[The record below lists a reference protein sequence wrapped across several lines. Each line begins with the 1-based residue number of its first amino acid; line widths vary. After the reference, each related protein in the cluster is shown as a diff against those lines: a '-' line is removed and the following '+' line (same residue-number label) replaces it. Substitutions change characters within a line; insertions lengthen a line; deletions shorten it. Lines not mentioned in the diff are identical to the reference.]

1 MPERFGWVNDPKS
14 TVMLAILLLQRE
26 VVKCSLKWKRQVHNL
41 IRTGGKKSYIG
52 VDMIYKNKSSVI
64 EIYWT
69 IF

>member
-41 IRTGGKKSYIG
+41 IRTGEKKI
-52 VDMIYKNKSSVI
+52 
-64 EIYWT
+64 IYWGWYDL
-69 IF
+69 